1 MGRALRPIRASDG
14 PTETLH
20 ANRELEKM
28 VGMQMSEFAGGGGV
42 SVTWQVAND
51 AEKGPWGL
59 GSPIMKAIYDPIV

>member
-14 PTETLH
+14 ATETLH

-28 VGMQMSEFAGGGGV
+28 VRVRGGV